1 MPMEKIMGM
10 YMGMGGLPVIMDM
23 LMDKIYFQ

>member
-1 MPMEKIMGM
+1 MPMKKIMGM
-10 YMGMGGLPVIMDM
+10 YMGMGVLPVIMDM